1 MITNFWGYP
10 ACIAKQ
16 LGNSKT
22 LHGAYSR
29 YGGSPFFAN
38 PFAQG
43 RPHTP
48 YGGFTLFSNPFA
60 HTTTPTSTCSLAWP
74 IGPRWSK
81 FSPAW
86 FRSNMTN
93 RFTKS
98 HTCNVML
105 NCLLYHQTP
114 TSHPRIMDM
123 KQTSTPYIKSK
134 IIVGHLLESQSTE
147 IRCIWKMFA
156 RLINPSNKP
165 RELNPSN
172 LTGIWIPTLKCPKL
186 LIVFQYI

>member
-1 MITNFWGYP
+1 MVRTADMVALPFLQNHLP
-10 ACIAKQ
+10 K
-16 LGNSKT
+16 
-22 LHGAYSR
+22 
-29 YGGSPFFAN
+29 GG
-38 PFAQG
+38 
-43 RPHTP
+43 RTPHS
-48 YGGFTLFSNPFA
+48 GFTLFSKPLA
-60 HTTTPTSTCSLAWP
+60 RDHTSLWLTLTCSLAWP

-147 IRCIWKMFA
+147 IRCVWKMLA